1 MANWPG
7 ASGRLRVSRDK
18 NLVPCIMESV
28 PDWGEDV
35 GPAQVQ
41 TLVDRAVRMRRGVCW
56 SLRLLTSRP
65 ALNLLANSQFIYFA
79 CYTNSTKRLSNGFFD
94 GL

>member
-1 MANWPG
+1 
-7 ASGRLRVSRDK
+7 VSRDK

-28 PDWGEDV
+28 PDRGEDV

-56 SLRLLTSRP
+56 SFKLRLLTSRP

-79 CYTNSTKRLSNGFFD
+79 CYIVRD
-94 GL
+94 YRYR